1 MRLGSLVG
9 AVVIVLGILFWAAYG
24 SLPVPQGVRDLW
36 DKAWNNKVEPAK
48 EEWEKQKAKYETQTP
63 QPQNFS
69 LGAVDGSR
77 QIVCTLPACA
87 A

>member
-1 MRLGSLVG
+1 MKLGSVVVVVLVFL
-9 AVVIVLGILFWAAYG
+9 AVLFWAADG
-24 SLPVPQGVRDLW
+24 NVPMPSWVRAKW

-48 EEWEKQKAKYETQTP
+48 EEWEKQKRQYETQVP

-69 LGAVDGSR
+69 LSTVDGSR